1 MCKHILNVQ
10 VSIKAACCGK
20 FFDCPEC
27 HAEQEPN
34 HEWRLDT
41 IVTFACKRCLKSF
54 QKDMSA
60 FEEADE
66 FCPHCN
72 NRFVIDAELAD
83 DLEAEQALAEVEA
96 SKA

>member
-1 MCKHILNVQ
+1 MICSVMPMAKLPRQ
-10 VSIKAACCGK
+10 
-20 FFDCPEC
+20 P
-27 HAEQEPN
+27 
-34 HEWRLDT
+34 RR
-41 IVTFACKRCLKSF
+41 TFACKRCLKSF

-96 SKA
+96 EA